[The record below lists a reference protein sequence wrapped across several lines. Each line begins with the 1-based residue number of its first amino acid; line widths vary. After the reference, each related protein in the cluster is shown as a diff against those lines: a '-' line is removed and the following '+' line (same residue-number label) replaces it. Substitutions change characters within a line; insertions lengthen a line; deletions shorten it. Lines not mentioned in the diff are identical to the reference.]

1 MDGVRVAWKELK
13 VAFGVFVRWVS
24 RDLVGEP
31 AASAQGIDVVGKLF
45 DFLPEESQLASIVL
59 IAEQVPRLVAASS
72 LRGHVDPRYGS
83 SSALGERALRRAHP
97 AGASSCWSHH
107 ARAPG

>member
-31 AASAQGIDVVGKLF
+31 AAFAQGINVVGKLF
-45 DFLPEESQLASIVL
+45 DFLLKECKVLPPEVGSVL
-59 IAEQVPRLVAASS
+59 SREFDRIRLR
-72 LRGHVDPRYGS
+72 LLFFILLHF
-83 SSALGERALRRAHP
+83 
-97 AGASSCWSHH
+97 
-107 ARAPG
+107 

>member
-31 AASAQGIDVVGKLF
+31 ATSAQGIDVVGKLF
-45 DFLPEESQLASIVL
+45 DLLSEECKVLSPEVGSVL
-59 IAEQVPRLVAASS
+59 SREFDRIRLWLLFFILLHFGVI
-72 LRGHVDPRYGS
+72 GVGDGFYGECDEVDD
-83 SSALGERALRRAHP
+83 
-97 AGASSCWSHH
+97 
-107 ARAPG
+107 